1 MGVDYD
7 INMAGTRVF
16 LLLSKAFQNG
26 LTLFILRVL
35 LNATFKY
42 CI

>member
-16 LLLSKAFQNG
+16 FATWKSFFKRD
-26 LTLFILRVL
+26 TIIFI
-35 LNATFKY
+35 
-42 CI
+42 